1 MMTTSRIRLALGA
14 GLAAMC
20 LAGAAA
26 PRMALAQVEDVTP
39 AKAPPPAAAPAP
51 AKAAKPA
58 EPNTLDPR
66 GPQAVD
72 VQLSALAPANLH
84 KPRPKAP
91 FDMTGTWFVD
101 LSHGF
106 SSWMF
111 GPPYPKFLPAAQHEV
126 DAAAAA
132 SKEGRAYK
140 DDIGA
145 CYPAGMPVIMTRV
158 WPIAMIQLPTAVYMV
173 AGFENEL
180 RIIYTDGR
188 KHSDPDVVVRSYD
201 GESIGHWEGKELVVD
216 TRYFETSHH
225 TIDAGIPISKDFRM
239 VERIGLSPDGKK
251 LHIHYA
257 MWDPQ
262 NWEGEWD
269 SDKSWNRVDDQ
280 DITEV
285 ECTPDLDK
293 RLPSTTST
301 LNIR

>member
-1 MMTTSRIRLALGA
+1 MSSNRFALALGA
-14 GLAAMC
+14 GLAAVS
-20 LAGAAA
+20 LAGALAPSMADAA
-26 PRMALAQVEDVTP
+26 T
-39 AKAPPPAAAPAP
+39 KAAPA
-51 AKAAKPA
+51 AKAAAK
-58 EPNTLDPR
+58 EPDLTDPR
-66 GPQAVD
+66 GPTPAD

-84 KPRPKAP
+84 KPRPKPP

-101 LSHGF
+101 LSKGF

-132 SKEGRAYK
+132 AKAGRAYK

-225 TIDAGIPISKDFRM
+225 TIDAGIPISNDFRM
-239 VERIGLSPDGKK
+239 VERISLGPDGKK
-251 LHIHYA
+251 LHIHYS

-262 NWEGEWD
+262 NWEGEWT
-269 SDKSWNRVDDQ
+269 SDKTWNRVDDQ

-285 ECTPDLDK
+285 ECTPDLDQHLK
-293 RLPSTTST
+293 STQSV

>member
-1 MMTTSRIRLALGA
+1 MTRTKWLALSA

-20 LAGAAA
+20 ITGVTAPSLAAA
-26 PRMALAQVEDVTP
+26 ATKHKPA
-39 AKAPPPAAAPAP
+39 AKAS
-51 AKAAKPA
+51 AKPA
-58 EPNTLDPR
+58 EPNYVDPR
-66 GPQAVD
+66 GPTPTD

-91 FDMTGTWFVD
+91 FDLTGTWFVD
-101 LSHGF
+101 LSKGF

-111 GPPYPKFLPAAQHEV
+111 GPPYPKFLPAAQTEA
-126 DAAAAA
+126 DNAAAAA
-132 SKEGRAYK
+132 KQGRAYK

-145 CYPAGMPVIMTRV
+145 CYPAGMPVVMTRV
-158 WPIAMIQLPTAVYMV
+158 WPIAMIQLPTAIYMIP
-173 AGFENEL
+173 GFENEL

-188 KHSDPDVVVRSYD
+188 PHTDADVVVPSYN

-216 TRYFETSHH
+216 TRFFETSHH
-225 TIDAGIPISKDFRM
+225 SIDAGIPISKDFRM
-239 VERIGLSPDGKK
+239 VERISLSPEGKK
-251 LHIHYA
+251 LHIHYQ

-262 NWEGEWD
+262 NWDGEWD
-269 SDKSWNRVDDQ
+269 SDKTWNRVDDQ

>member
-1 MMTTSRIRLALGA
+1 MTRSRFRLALGA
-14 GLAAMC
+14 GLAAVC
-20 LAGAAA
+20 LAGMAA
-26 PRMALAQVEDVTP
+26 PQVADAAKAKLA
-39 AKAPPPAAAPAP
+39 AKAPV
-51 AKAAKPA
+51 K
-58 EPNTLDPR
+58 EPDTLDPR
-66 GPQAVD
+66 GPAPAD
-72 VQLSALAPANLH
+72 VQLSALAPANLN

-91 FDMTGTWFVD
+91 FNLTGTWFVD
-101 LSHGF
+101 LSKGF

-111 GPPYPKFLPAAQHEV
+111 GPPYPKFLPAAQHEA

-132 SKEGRAYK
+132 AKAGRAYK

-158 WPIAMIQLPTAVYMV
+158 WPIAMIQLPTAIYMI

-225 TIDAGIPISKDFRM
+225 SIDAGIPISNDFRM

-251 LHIHYA
+251 LHIHYS

-262 NWEGEWD
+262 NWEGEWT
-269 SDKSWNRVDDQ
+269 SDKTWNRVDDQ

-285 ECTPDLDK
+285 ECTPDLDQHLK
-293 RLPSTTST
+293 STQSV

>member
-1 MMTTSRIRLALGA
+1 MTRNTFALALGS
-14 GLAAMC
+14 GLAAIC

-26 PRMALAQVEDVTP
+26 PGAAEAATK
-39 AKAPPPAAAPAP
+39 AKA
-51 AKAAKPA
+51 A

-66 GPQAVD
+66 GPAAAD
-72 VQLSALAPANLH
+72 AQLGALAPANLN
-84 KPRPKAP
+84 KPRPKPP
-91 FDMTGTWFVD
+91 FNLTGTWFID
-101 LSHGF
+101 LSKGF

-132 SKEGRAYK
+132 AKEGRAYK
-140 DDIGA
+140 DDIGQ

-158 WPIAMIQLPTAVYMV
+158 WPIAMIQVPTAVYMV
-173 AGFENEL
+173 SGFENEL

-188 KHSDPDVVVRSYD
+188 PHSDPDVVVRSYD

-225 TIDAGIPISKDFRM
+225 SIDAGIPVSKDFRM

-269 SDKSWNRVDDQ
+269 SDKTWNRVDDQ

-285 ECTPDLDK
+285 ECTPDLDQHLK
-293 RLPSTTST
+293 STQSV

>member
-1 MMTTSRIRLALGA
+1 MTSYRLKLALGA

-20 LAGAAA
+20 VAGAAI
-26 PRMALAQVEDVTP
+26 AQVEDVTP
-39 AKAPPPAAAPAP
+39 SKSAAPPAAAPRPAAP
-51 AKAAKPA
+51 RKAGD
-58 EPNTLDPR
+58 PNLTDPR
-66 GPQAVD
+66 GPVPTD

-84 KPRPKAP
+84 KPRPRAP
-91 FDMTGTWFVD
+91 FDLTGTWFVD
-101 LSHGF
+101 LAKGPA
-106 SSWMF
+106 SWMF
-111 GPPYPKFLPAAQHEV
+111 GPPYPKFLPAAQHEF
-126 DAAAAA
+126 DAATAA
-132 SKEGRAYK
+132 SKQGRAYH

-158 WPIAMIQLPTAVYMV
+158 WPIAMIQLPTAIYMV
-173 AGFENEL
+173 SGFENEL

-188 KHSDPDVVVRSYD
+188 KHTPADVVVPSYD

-225 TIDAGIPISKDFRM
+225 TIDNGIPISKDFRM
-239 VERIGLSPDGKK
+239 VERISLDGKK
-251 LHIHYA
+251 LHIRYQ

-269 SDKSWNRVDDQ
+269 SDKAWNRVDDQ

-285 ECTPDLDK
+285 ECTPDLDQH
-293 RLPSTTST
+293 LPSTTSR

>member
-1 MMTTSRIRLALGA
+1 MTRSYWLALGA
-14 GLAAMC
+14 GLAAAVAMTTVATPTWAASAKAKPP
-20 LAGAAA
+20 AGKAAA
-26 PRMALAQVEDVTP
+26 
-39 AKAPPPAAAPAP
+39 K
-51 AKAAKPA
+51 
-58 EPNTLDPR
+58 EPDLTDPR
-66 GPQAVD
+66 GPTPAD
-72 VQLSALAPANLH
+72 VQLSALAPANLA
-84 KPRPKAP
+84 KPRPKPP
-91 FDMTGTWFVD
+91 FNLTGTWFID
-101 LSHGF
+101 LSKGF

-111 GPPYPKFLPAAQHEV
+111 GPPYPKFLPAAQHEF

-132 SKEGRAYK
+132 AKAGRAYK

-158 WPIAMIQLPTAVYMV
+158 WPIAMIQLPTAIYMV

-180 RIIYTDGR
+180 RIIYLDGR
-188 KHSDPDVVVRSYD
+188 QHTDPDVVVRSYD

-225 TIDAGIPISKDFRM
+225 TIDSGIPISNDFRM
-239 VERIGLSPDGKK
+239 VERISLDGKK

-269 SDKSWNRVDDQ
+269 SDKTWNRVDDQ

-285 ECTPDLDK
+285 ECTPDLDQHLK
-293 RLPSTTST
+293 STQSV

>member
-1 MMTTSRIRLALGA
+1 MTRSYWLALGA
-14 GLAAMC
+14 GLAAAVAMTTVATPTWAASAKAKPP
-20 LAGAAA
+20 AGKAAA
-26 PRMALAQVEDVTP
+26 
-39 AKAPPPAAAPAP
+39 K
-51 AKAAKPA
+51 
-58 EPNTLDPR
+58 EPDLTDPR
-66 GPQAVD
+66 GPTPAD
-72 VQLSALAPANLH
+72 VQLSALAPANLA
-84 KPRPKAP
+84 KPRPKPP
-91 FDMTGTWFVD
+91 FNLTGTWFID
-101 LSHGF
+101 LSKGF

-111 GPPYPKFLPAAQHEV
+111 GPPYPKFLPAAQHEF

-132 SKEGRAYK
+132 AKAGRAYK

-158 WPIAMIQLPTAVYMV
+158 WPIAMIQLPTAIYMV

-180 RIIYTDGR
+180 RIIYLDGR
-188 KHSDPDVVVRSYD
+188 QHTDPDVVVRSYD
-201 GESIGHWEGKELVVD
+201 GESIGHWEGKERVVD

-225 TIDAGIPISKDFRM
+225 TIDSGIPISNDFRM
-239 VERIGLSPDGKK
+239 VERISLDGKK

-269 SDKSWNRVDDQ
+269 SDKTWNRVDDQ

-285 ECTPDLDK
+285 ECTPDLDQHLK
-293 RLPSTTST
+293 STQSV

>member
-1 MMTTSRIRLALGA
+1 MTRNTFSLALGA
-14 GLAAMC
+14 GLAALC
-20 LAGAAA
+20 LAGAVVPSAA
-26 PRMALAQVEDVTP
+26 DAATQAR
-39 AKAPPPAAAPAP
+39 PAAA
-51 AKAAKPA
+51 KAGKPG
-58 EPNTLDPR
+58 EPDTLDPR
-66 GPQAVD
+66 GPSAAGA
-72 VQLSALAPANLH
+72 QLSALAPANLH
-84 KPRPKAP
+84 KPRPKPP
-91 FDMTGTWFVD
+91 FDLTGTWFVD
-101 LSHGF
+101 LSKGF

-111 GPPYPKFLPAAQHEV
+111 GPPYPKFLPAAQHEA

-132 SKEGRAYK
+132 AKEGRAYK

-158 WPIAMIQLPTAVYMV
+158 WPIAMIQLPTAVYMIP
-173 AGFENEL
+173 GFENEL

-188 KHSDPDVVVRSYD
+188 PHTDPDVVVRSYN

-225 TIDAGIPISKDFRM
+225 TIDAGIPISNDFRM

-269 SDKSWNRVDDQ
+269 SDKTWNRVDDQ

-285 ECTPDLDK
+285 ECTPDLDQHLK
-293 RLPSTTST
+293 STTSV